1 MPAPATIS
9 PRRSLAAA
17 LLAGLLHGP
26 AETLPISSSAHVA
39 FVARLA
45 AGRRGRRPADPE
57 TAKSLE
63 ISAHAGTLAGLAVG
77 LRREAWTVARG
88 VVAEPGTAARAVG
101 GIVLASLPAVVAAFA
116 LERQI
121 EDRLGGDGTIA
132 AGLLAGSVAMV
143 VADTLGPRASASDVG
158 EAPSGPGAGDRAAA
172 ADTRPAAAD
181 ARPEPVGRRWQDAT
195 VADALAIGVVQ
206 TTALWPGVSRS
217 GAVLAA
223 ARARGFSRADAGR
236 ISAALAVPAVGGATL
251 LKSCRMVLRL
261 REGTIQPEHLTPLLV
276 VTVTSAA
283 SGLAAAPIAR
293 RTLDGLPLW
302 PFAVYRVGLA
312 GALAVTDRRW
322 GTRP

>member
-1 MPAPATIS
+1 MPATIS
-9 PRRSLAAA
+9 PRRSFAAA

-63 ISAHAGTLAGLAVG
+63 VSAHAGTLAGLAVG
-77 LRREAWTVARG
+77 LRREAWTVTRG
-88 VVAEPGTAARAVG
+88 AVEDPKLTARAVG
-101 GIVLASLPAVVAAFA
+101 GIVLASLPAVAAAFG

-121 EDRLGGDGTIA
+121 EHRLGGDATIA
-132 AGLLAGSVAMV
+132 CGLVAGSLAMV
-143 VADTLGPRASASDVG
+143 VADAIGQRGETPPGSATDHVRLA
-158 EAPSGPGAGDRAAA
+158 ERRD
-172 ADTRPAAAD
+172 
-181 ARPEPVGRRWQDAT
+181 RRWQDAT
-195 VADALAIGVVQ
+195 AADALAIGVVQ
-206 TTALWPGVSRS
+206 AAALWPGVSRS
-217 GAVLAA
+217 GAVLTA

-251 LKSCRMVLRL
+251 LKSCRMLRRL
-261 REGTIQPEHLTPLLV
+261 RAGTIEPEHLTPLLV

-302 PFAVYRVGLA
+302 PFAAYRLGLA
-312 GALAVTDRRW
+312 AALAVTDRRW
-322 GTRP
+322 GTRR

>member
-1 MPAPATIS
+1 MPGLAPTTIS
-9 PRRSLAAA
+9 QRRRLAAA

-45 AGRRGRRPADPE
+45 AGRRGRRPVDPE

-77 LRREAWTVARG
+77 LRREAWIVTRG
-88 VVAEPGTAARAVG
+88 AVDDPKLTARAVG
-101 GIVLASLPAVVAAFA
+101 GIVLASLPAVAAAFG

-121 EDRLGGDGTIA
+121 EDRLGGDATIA
-132 AGLLAGSVAMV
+132 CGLVAGSAAMV
-143 VADTLGPRASASDVG
+143 IADTVGP
-158 EAPSGPGAGDRAAA
+158 
-172 ADTRPAAAD
+172 
-181 ARPEPVGRRWQDAT
+181 GRRWQDAT
-195 VADALAIGVVQ
+195 VVDALAIGAVQ
-206 TTALWPGVSRS
+206 ATALWPGVSRS
-217 GAVLAA
+217 GAVLTA

-251 LKSCRMVLRL
+251 LKSWRMLRRL
-261 REGTIQPEHLTPLLV
+261 RAGTIEPGHLVPLV
-276 VTVTSAA
+276 AVTITSAA

-302 PFAVYRVGLA
+302 PFAVYRAGLA
-312 GALAVTDRRW
+312 AALAVTDRRW
-322 GTRP
+322 NPSR

>member
-1 MPAPATIS
+1 M
-9 PRRSLAAA
+9 
-17 LLAGLLHGP
+17 AGLLHGP

-88 VVAEPGTAARAVG
+88 AVADPKLTARAVG
-101 GIVLASLPAVVAAFA
+101 GIVLASLPAVVAAFG

-121 EDRLGGDGTIA
+121 EHRLGGDATIA
-132 AGLLAGSVAMV
+132 VGLLAGSAAMAL
-143 VADTLGPRASASDVG
+143 ADRRGDA
-158 EAPSGPGAGDRAAA
+158 APN
-172 ADTRPAAAD
+172 
-181 ARPEPVGRRWQDAT
+181 RRWQDAT
-195 VADALAIGVVQ
+195 AVDALAIGVVQ

-217 GAVLAA
+217 GAVLTA
-223 ARARGFSRADAGR
+223 ARARGFARADAGR

-251 LKSCRMVLRL
+251 LKSCRMLRRL
-261 REGTIQPEHLTPLLV
+261 RAGTIEPEHLTPLLV

-302 PFAVYRVGLA
+302 PFAVYRAGLA
-312 GALAVTDRRW
+312 ATLAVTDRRW
-322 GTRP
+322 NAPH

>member
-1 MPAPATIS
+1 MPVATIS
-9 PRRSLAAA
+9 PRRSFAAA

-63 ISAHAGTLAGLAVG
+63 VSAHAGTLAGLAVG
-77 LRREAWTVARG
+77 LRREAWTVTRG
-88 VVAEPGTAARAVG
+88 IVAEPRTAARAVG
-101 GIVLASLPAVVAAFA
+101 GIVLASLPAVAAAFG

-121 EDRLGGDGTIA
+121 EDRLGGDATIA
-132 AGLLAGSVAMV
+132 VGLLAGSAAMV
-143 VADTLGPRASASDVG
+143 LADRRGDA
-158 EAPSGPGAGDRAAA
+158 APN
-172 ADTRPAAAD
+172 
-181 ARPEPVGRRWQDAT
+181 RRWQDAT
-195 VADALAIGVVQ
+195 VADALAIGAVQ

-217 GAVLAA
+217 GAVLTA
-223 ARARGFSRADAGR
+223 ARARGFARADAGR

-251 LKSCRMVLRL
+251 LKSCRMLRRL
-261 REGTIQPEHLTPLLV
+261 RAGTIEPRHLTPLLV

-283 SGLAAAPIAR
+283 SGLAAAPVAR

-302 PFAVYRVGLA
+302 PFAVYRAGLA
-312 GALAVTDRRW
+312 ATLAVTDRRW
-322 GTRP
+322 GDRD

>member
-1 MPAPATIS
+1 MSVAPTIS

-63 ISAHAGTLAGLAVG
+63 ISAHAGTLAGLAIG

-88 VVAEPGTAARAVG
+88 AIDDPKLTARAVG
-101 GIVLASLPAVVAAFA
+101 GIVLASLPAVVAAFG

-121 EDRLGGDGTIA
+121 EDRLGGDATIA
-132 AGLLAGSVAMV
+132 LGLVAGSAAMAL
-143 VADTLGPRASASDVG
+143 ADRRD
-158 EAPSGPGAGDRAAA
+158 
-172 ADTRPAAAD
+172 
-181 ARPEPVGRRWQDAT
+181 PEGRRWQDAT

-217 GAVLAA
+217 GAVLTA
-223 ARARGFSRADAGR
+223 ARARGFARADAGR

-251 LKSCRMVLRL
+251 LKSCRMVRRL
-261 REGTIQPEHLTPLLV
+261 RAGTIEPKHLAPLVV

-283 SGLAAAPIAR
+283 SGLTAAPIAR

-302 PFAVYRVGLA
+302 PFAAYRLGLA
-312 GALAVTDRRW
+312 AALA
-322 GTRP
+322 GTAVSPRHAPRGFCDDGQR

>member
-1 MPAPATIS
+1 MPTTTIS
-9 PRRSLAAA
+9 PRRSFAAA

-88 VVAEPGTAARAVG
+88 AVDDPKLTARAVG
-101 GIVLASLPAVVAAFA
+101 GIVLASLPAVAAAFG

-121 EDRLGGDGTIA
+121 EHRLGGDATIA
-132 AGLLAGSVAMV
+132 VGLLAGSTAMV
-143 VADTLGPRASASDVG
+143 LADRRGDA
-158 EAPSGPGAGDRAAA
+158 APN
-172 ADTRPAAAD
+172 
-181 ARPEPVGRRWQDAT
+181 RRWQDAT
-195 VADALAIGVVQ
+195 TADAIAIGVVQ

-217 GAVLAA
+217 GAVLTA
-223 ARARGFSRADAGR
+223 ARARGFARADAGR

-251 LKSCRMVLRL
+251 LKSCRMLRRL
-261 REGTIQPEHLTPLLV
+261 RAGTIEPEHLMPLLV

-283 SGLAAAPIAR
+283 SGLAAAPVAR

-302 PFAVYRVGLA
+302 PFAIYRAGLA
-312 GALAVTDRRW
+312 ATLAVTDRRW
-322 GTRP
+322 NAPD